1 MSFVFFL
8 EQLAEMHIER
18 KAQQRI
24 LNANIFQTVLAE
36 RKWATLQS
44 ASLLLEMAGS
54 QGGAKVKLALERR
67 KDLGLPRGFI
77 TIDDL
82 RGDKRDIQGINWI
95 DLTGRTAA
103 QGRSTRLQS
112 YLNLEYGSR
121 DEVWDAKARFEEWHR
136 GVASIPDSANFV
148 KFRRYDFR
156 HFRDRETYIFK
167 PAHRN
172 QVAVGAGGDVFYK
185 SPKGDE
191 VFWTNFEL
199 SDAQARKVLELP
211 NNDGEGN
218 QEDNVQIT
226 AIAAKHGLLVA
237 GAKYG
242 EYAIRSTE
250 CNITEPMAEL
260 RQYIENSKSSIAG
273 RRRGVNHVEIVKPY
287 SSDVPQAILSSSDDC
302 LYTVDCMTGDIVGQ
316 GKWYGD
322 LADNGAAWENTCT
335 SQSPSR
341 RLRAIVGTHGH
352 VLITTTDGGNVLED
366 LTGHFDAITSCAW
379 SENGIHLATGGHDK
393 LVKIWDARMWKNRD
407 GTGRPLT
414 TIAFKLS
421 RVAGLEFSPLG
432 SGRRCLM
439 IREEADVIT
448 FLDARTF
455 KEKQTIEVLGQ
466 LTGGGWSE
474 DGQRVMVGVQDDLV
488 GGMLTLERCGWG
500 QGDEYSHEDRALRG
514 PFANASHAVRVQ
526 RPDNDNILAD
536 LSAWVLDSASAETI
550 QRELSGENTTSGELY
565 DLFKDLD
572 HAGLMM
578 ELCSLITEGNRL
590 FSRTSAFSNPTR
602 REILADQADTGTT
615 LYHLLLTLSPSQ
627 GCATSS
633 AMQRPSGPG
642 GYQVFKYPPLFGWR
656 YPVYEGQCQ
665 HCGERFASEWENDR
679 HECLVYRSWV
689 ERKEAVQDRCLAL
702 YRELYAD
709 MYADEEVVSVE
720 EKRMRSE
727 THYRRK
733 AARAGDF
740 SGLL

>member
-1 MSFVFFL
+1 
-8 EQLAEMHIER
+8 
-18 KAQQRI
+18 
-24 LNANIFQTVLAE
+24 
-36 RKWATLQS
+36 
-44 ASLLLEMAGS
+44 MAGS

-67 KDLGLPRGFI
+67 KDLGLPRGSI

-95 DLTGRTAA
+95 ELTGRTAA
-103 QGRSTRLQS
+103 HGRSTRLQS
-112 YLNLEYGSR
+112 YLNLEHRSR

-136 GVASIPDSANFV
+136 GVVSVPDSANFV

-156 HFRDRETYIFK
+156 HLRDRETYIIK

-199 SDAQARKVLELP
+199 PDTQVRKVLELP

-218 QEDNVQIT
+218 QEENVQIT
-226 AIAAKHGLLVA
+226 AIAAKHGLLIA

-260 RQYIENSKSSIAG
+260 RQYIENSKSPIAG
-273 RRRGVNHVEIVKPY
+273 RRRGINHVEIVKPY
-287 SSDVPQAILSSSDDC
+287 SSEVPQAILSSSDGC
-302 LYTVDCMTGDIVGQ
+302 LYTIDCMTGEIVGQ

-322 LADNGAAWENTCT
+322 FADNSAAWESTCT

-341 RLRAIVGTHGH
+341 RLRAVVGNYGR
-352 VLITTTDGGNVLED
+352 VLITATDGGNVLED
-366 LTGHFDAITSCAW
+366 LTGHFDAITACAW
-379 SENGIHLATGGHDK
+379 SENGIHLATGGLDK
-393 LVKIWDARMWKNRD
+393 VVKIWDARMWKNKD

-414 TIAFKLS
+414 TIASKLS
-421 RVAGLEFSPLG
+421 RVGGLEFSPIG

-439 IREEADVIT
+439 ISEEADVIS

-455 KEKQTIEVLGQ
+455 NKKQTIEVLGQ

-500 QGDEYSHEDRALRG
+500 QGDEYTQEDVKPRG
-514 PFANASHAVRVQ
+514 PSANAFYSVREH

-536 LSAWVLDSASAETI
+536 LSAWVLDAESADTI
-550 QRELSGENTTSGELY
+550 KRESTGEKRTNGEFY
-565 DLFKDLD
+565 EVFKDLD
-572 HAGLMM
+572 HAGLIM
-578 ELCSLITEGNRL
+578 ELHSLTTEANRL

-602 REILADQADTGTT
+602 REIVPDQTDIGTT
-615 LYHLLLTLSPSQ
+615 LYDLLLTLPSAQ
-627 GCATSS
+627 GGATHSS
-633 AMQRPSGPG
+633 MKRPSGLAG
-642 GYQVFKYPPLFGWR
+642 QQVFKYPPLFGWR

-665 HCGERFASEWENDR
+665 HCGERFKSECENDR
-679 HECLVYRSWV
+679 HECAVYKAWF
-689 ERKEAVQDRCLAL
+689 ERKEALQDRCLAL
-702 YRELYAD
+702 YRELYAEVHH
-709 MYADEEVVSVE
+709 DEEASPGE
-720 EKRMRSE
+720 EKRLRNE